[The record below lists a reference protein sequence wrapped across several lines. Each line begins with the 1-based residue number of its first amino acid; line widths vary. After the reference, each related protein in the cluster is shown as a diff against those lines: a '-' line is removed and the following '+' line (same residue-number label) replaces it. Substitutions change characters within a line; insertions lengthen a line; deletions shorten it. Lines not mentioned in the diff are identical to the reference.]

1 MHLLSGPSVLN
12 PSSNKQL
19 VLSMLPTYCCC
30 AAFKVFVCFPTQS
43 LAVFRRHFVKKMYN
57 SSPVSMVLKSV
68 NLSPNTPLLPSL
80 FIYYLSLHWDYYEI
94 YPFILNF
101 WLSFMKKFI
110 LICFNVLNYHFFIF
124 RRSVNIVW
132 IPKSATFGIIL
143 VFVTCELVRNV
154 LLIIRGREI
163 LESQIVLLMKSKTS
177 LVVMPPPGSSTP
189 ASRLVAVLQVSLQSW
204 TPDQTKQTNN

>member
-43 LAVFRRHFVKKMYN
+43 LAVLRRHFKKMYN
-57 SSPVSMVLKSV
+57 SSPVSMVLKNV

-94 YPFILNF
+94 YPFILSFHF
-101 WLSFMKKFI
+101 WLSFMKKLI
-110 LICFNVLNYHFFIF
+110 LIYFNVLNWHFFIF
-124 RRSVNIVW
+124 RRSASIVW
-132 IPKSATFGIIL
+132 IPKCATFGIIL

-154 LLIIRGREI
+154 LLIIHGRET
-163 LESQIVLLMKSKTS
+163 LESQIV
-177 LVVMPPPGSSTP
+177 
-189 ASRLVAVLQVSLQSW
+189 
-204 TPDQTKQTNN
+204 